1 MFSQKTFRF
10 FHILNISNISQYEN
24 NNNPLTEVALALAM
38 AFFSIMIL
46 SIFTLSNASLNTQ
59 KQISI
64 TNNNNEKKIEAV
76 KRIPIYFYNDKFY
89 NDKLDLIEMSQ
100 LSQKKKYLLFIPTE
114 ISVEKL
120 FSLRSKMENKD
131 VKVSKMLVKTRKIL
145 QSKVIRKKQ

>member
-1 MFSQKTFRF
+1 M
-10 FHILNISNISQYEN
+10 SNISQYEN
-24 NNNPLTEVALALAM
+24 NNNPLTEVALALSM

-46 SIFTLSNASLNTQ
+46 SIFTLSNASLNGQ

-64 TNNNNEKKIEAV
+64 TNDANEKKIEEI

-89 NDKLDLIEMSQ
+89 NDKLDFIKTSQ
-100 LSQKKKYLLFIPTE
+100 FSQKKKYILFIPTE

-131 VKVSKMLVKTRKIL
+131 VKISKMLMKTKKIL
-145 QSKVIRKKQ
+145 QSKVTRKKQWRL

>member
-1 MFSQKTFRF
+1 M
-10 FHILNISNISQYEN
+10 SNISQYEN

-46 SIFTLSNASLNTQ
+46 SIFTLSNASLNDQ

-64 TNNNNEKKIEAV
+64 TNDANEKKIEEI

-89 NDKLDLIEMSQ
+89 NEKLDFIETSQ

-131 VKVSKMLVKTRKIL
+131 VKISKMLMKTKKIL
-145 QSKVIRKKQ
+145 QSKVTRKKQ

>member
-1 MFSQKTFRF
+1 M
-10 FHILNISNISQYEN
+10 SNISQYEN

-46 SIFTLSNASLNTQ
+46 SIFTLSNASLNDQ

-64 TNNNNEKKIEAV
+64 TNDANEKKIEEI

-89 NDKLDLIEMSQ
+89 NEKLDFIETSQ

-120 FSLRSKMENKD
+120 FSIRSKMENKD
-131 VKVSKMLVKTRKIL
+131 VKVSKILMKTKKIL
-145 QSKVIRKKQ
+145 QLKVTRKKQWRL

>member
-1 MFSQKTFRF
+1 M
-10 FHILNISNISQYEN
+10 SNISQYEN
-24 NNNPLTEVALALAM
+24 NNNPLTEVALALSM

-46 SIFTLSNASLNTQ
+46 SIFTLSNHSLNGQ

-64 TNNNNEKKIEAV
+64 TNDANEKKIEEI

-89 NDKLDLIEMSQ
+89 NDKLDFIKTSQ
-100 LSQKKKYLLFIPTE
+100 FSRKKKYILFIPTE

-131 VKVSKMLVKTRKIL
+131 VKVSKMLMKTKKIL
-145 QSKVIRKKQ
+145 QSKVTRKKQ

>member
-1 MFSQKTFRF
+1 M
-10 FHILNISNISQYEN
+10 SNISQYEN

-46 SIFTLSNASLNTQ
+46 SIFTLSNASLNGQ

-64 TNNNNEKKIEAV
+64 TNDANEKKIEEI

-89 NDKLDLIEMSQ
+89 NDKLDFIKTSQ
-100 LSQKKKYLLFIPTE
+100 FSRKKKYILFIPTE

-131 VKVSKMLVKTRKIL
+131 VKVSKMLMKTKKIL
-145 QSKVIRKKQ
+145 QSKVTRKKQ

>member
-1 MFSQKTFRF
+1 M
-10 FHILNISNISQYEN
+10 SNISQYEN
-24 NNNPLTEVALALAM
+24 NNNPLTEVALALSM

-46 SIFTLSNASLNTQ
+46 SIFTLSNASLNGQ

-64 TNNNNEKKIEAV
+64 TNDANEKKIEEI

-89 NDKLDLIEMSQ
+89 NDKLDFIKTSQ
-100 LSQKKKYLLFIPTE
+100 FSRKKKYILFIPTE

-131 VKVSKMLVKTRKIL
+131 VKISKM
-145 QSKVIRKKQ
+145 

>member
-1 MFSQKTFRF
+1 M
-10 FHILNISNISQYEN
+10 SNTSEYEN

-46 SIFTLSNASLNTQ
+46 SIFTLSNASLNAQ

-64 TNNNNEKKIEAV
+64 TNNVIEKKIEEI

-89 NDKLDLIEMSQ
+89 NDKLDFVETLQ

-120 FSLRSKMENKD
+120 FSLRSKMENKE
-131 VKVSKMLVKTRKIL
+131 VKVSKMLMKTKKIL
-145 QSKVIRKKQ
+145 QSKVTRKKQ

>member
-1 MFSQKTFRF
+1 M
-10 FHILNISNISQYEN
+10 SNISQYEN
-24 NNNPLTEVALALAM
+24 NNNPLTEVALALSM

-46 SIFTLSNASLNTQ
+46 SIFTLSNHSLNGQ

-64 TNNNNEKKIEAV
+64 TNNTNEKKDEAV

-89 NDKLDLIEMSQ
+89 NDKLDLIETSQ

-120 FSLRSKMENKD
+120 FSLRSKMENKE
-131 VKVSKMLVKTRKIL
+131 VKVSKLLMKTKKIL
-145 QSKVIRKKQ
+145 QSKVKRKKQ

>member
-1 MFSQKTFRF
+1 M
-10 FHILNISNISQYEN
+10 SNVSQYEN
-24 NNNPLTEVALALAM
+24 NNNPLTEVALALSM

-46 SIFTLSNASLNTQ
+46 SIFTLSNASLNGQ

-64 TNNNNEKKIEAV
+64 TNDANEKKIEEI

-89 NDKLDLIEMSQ
+89 NDKLDFIKTSQ
-100 LSQKKKYLLFIPTE
+100 FSQKKKYILFIPTE

-131 VKVSKMLVKTRKIL
+131 VKVSKMLMKTKKIL
-145 QSKVIRKKQ
+145 QSKVTRKKQWRL

>member
-1 MFSQKTFRF
+1 M
-10 FHILNISNISQYEN
+10 SNTSEYEN

-46 SIFTLSNASLNTQ
+46 SIFTLSNASLNAQ

-64 TNNNNEKKIEAV
+64 TNNVIEKKIEEI

-89 NDKLDLIEMSQ
+89 NDKLDIIETTQ
-100 LSQKKKYLLFIPTE
+100 LEQKKKYLLFIPTE

-120 FSLRSKMENKD
+120 FSLKSKIENKE
-131 VKVSKMLVKTRKIL
+131 VKVSKMLMKTRKIL
-145 QSKVIRKKQ
+145 QKKIKKEKQ

>member
-1 MFSQKTFRF
+1 M
-10 FHILNISNISQYEN
+10 SNISQYEN

-46 SIFTLSNASLNTQ
+46 SIFTLSNASLNDQ

-64 TNNNNEKKIEAV
+64 TNDANEKKIEEI
-76 KRIPIYFYNDKFY
+76 KRISIYFYNDKFY
-89 NDKLDLIEMSQ
+89 NDKLDFIETSQ

-120 FSLRSKMENKD
+120 FSLRSKMENKE
-131 VKVSKMLVKTRKIL
+131 VKVSKLLMKTKKIL
-145 QSKVIRKKQ
+145 QSKVTRKKQ

>member
-1 MFSQKTFRF
+1 M
-10 FHILNISNISQYEN
+10 SNISQYEN

-46 SIFTLSNASLNTQ
+46 SIFTLSNASLNDQ

-64 TNNNNEKKIEAV
+64 TNDANEKKIEEI

-89 NDKLDLIEMSQ
+89 NEKLDFIETSQ

-120 FSLRSKMENKD
+120 FSIRSKMENKD
-131 VKVSKMLVKTRKIL
+131 VKVSKILMKTKKIL
-145 QSKVIRKKQ
+145 QLKVTRKKQ

>member
-1 MFSQKTFRF
+1 M
-10 FHILNISNISQYEN
+10 SNISQYEN

-38 AFFSIMIL
+38 AFSSIMIL
-46 SIFTLSNASLNTQ
+46 SIFTLSNASLNDQ

-64 TNNNNEKKIEAV
+64 TNDANEKKIEEI

-89 NDKLDLIEMSQ
+89 NEKLDFIETSQ

-120 FSLRSKMENKD
+120 FSIRSKMENKD
-131 VKVSKMLVKTRKIL
+131 VKVSKILMKTKKIL
-145 QSKVIRKKQ
+145 QLKVTRKKQ

>member
-1 MFSQKTFRF
+1 M
-10 FHILNISNISQYEN
+10 SNISQYEN
-24 NNNPLTEVALALAM
+24 NNNPLTEVALALSM

-46 SIFTLSNASLNTQ
+46 SIFTLSNASLNGQ

-64 TNNNNEKKIEAV
+64 TNDANEKKIEEI

-89 NDKLDLIEMSQ
+89 NDKLDFIKTSQ
-100 LSQKKKYLLFIPTE
+100 FSQKKKYILFIPTE

-131 VKVSKMLVKTRKIL
+131 VKVSKMLMKTKKIL
-145 QSKVIRKKQ
+145 QSKVTRKKQ

>member
-1 MFSQKTFRF
+1 M
-10 FHILNISNISQYEN
+10 SNISQYEN

-46 SIFTLSNASLNTQ
+46 SIFTLSNASLNDQ

-64 TNNNNEKKIEAV
+64 TNDANEKKIEEI

-89 NDKLDLIEMSQ
+89 NEKLDFIETSQ
-100 LSQKKKYLLFIPTE
+100 LLQKKKYLLFIPTE

-120 FSLRSKMENKD
+120 FSLRSKMENKE
-131 VKVSKMLVKTRKIL
+131 VKVSKMLMKTKKIL
-145 QSKVIRKKQ
+145 QSKVTRKKQ

>member
-1 MFSQKTFRF
+1 M
-10 FHILNISNISQYEN
+10 SNISQYEN
-24 NNNPLTEVALALAM
+24 NNNPLTEVALALSM

-46 SIFTLSNASLNTQ
+46 SIFTLSNASLNGQ

-64 TNNNNEKKIEAV
+64 TNDANEKKIEEI
-76 KRIPIYFYNDKFY
+76 KRIPIYFYHDKFY
-89 NDKLDLIEMSQ
+89 NDKLDFIETLQ

-131 VKVSKMLVKTRKIL
+131 VKVSKMLMKTKKIL
-145 QSKVIRKKQ
+145 QSKVTSKKQ

>member
-1 MFSQKTFRF
+1 M
-10 FHILNISNISQYEN
+10 SNISQYEN
-24 NNNPLTEVALALAM
+24 NNNPLTEVALALSM

-46 SIFTLSNASLNTQ
+46 SIFTLSNASLNGQ

-64 TNNNNEKKIEAV
+64 TNDANEKKIEEI

-89 NDKLDLIEMSQ
+89 NEKLDFIETSQ

-120 FSLRSKMENKD
+120 FSIRTKMENKN
-131 VKVSKMLVKTRKIL
+131 VKVSKILMKTKKIL
-145 QSKVIRKKQ
+145 QLKVTKEKQ

>member
-1 MFSQKTFRF
+1 M
-10 FHILNISNISQYEN
+10 SNVSQYEN
-24 NNNPLTEVALALAM
+24 NNNPLTEVALALSM

-46 SIFTLSNASLNTQ
+46 SIFTLSNASLNGQ

-64 TNNNNEKKIEAV
+64 TNDANEKKIEEI

-89 NDKLDLIEMSQ
+89 NEKLDFIETSQ

-131 VKVSKMLVKTRKIL
+131 VKVSKMLMKTKKIL
-145 QSKVIRKKQ
+145 QSKVTRKKQ

>member
-1 MFSQKTFRF
+1 M
-10 FHILNISNISQYEN
+10 SNISQYEN

-46 SIFTLSNASLNTQ
+46 SIFTLSNASLNDQ

-64 TNNNNEKKIEAV
+64 TNDSNEKKIEEI

-89 NDKLDLIEMSQ
+89 NDKLDFIKTSQ
-100 LSQKKKYLLFIPTE
+100 FSQKKKYILFIPTE

-131 VKVSKMLVKTRKIL
+131 VKVSKMLMKTKKIL
-145 QSKVIRKKQ
+145 QSKVTRKKQ

>member
-1 MFSQKTFRF
+1 M
-10 FHILNISNISQYEN
+10 SNISQYEN

-64 TNNNNEKKIEAV
+64 TNNANEKKIEAI
-76 KRIPIYFYNDKFY
+76 KRIPIYFYNDKLY
-89 NDKLDLIEMSQ
+89 NDKLDLIKTSQ

-120 FSLRSKMENKD
+120 FSLRSKMENKE
-131 VKVSKMLVKTRKIL
+131 VKVSKLLMKTKKIL
-145 QSKVIRKKQ
+145 QSKVTRKKQWRL

>member
-1 MFSQKTFRF
+1 M
-10 FHILNISNISQYEN
+10 SNTSQYEN
-24 NNNPLTEVALALAM
+24 NNNPLTEVGLALSM

-46 SIFTLSNASLNTQ
+46 SIFTLSNASLNGQ
-59 KQISI
+59 KQIPI
-64 TNNNNEKKIEAV
+64 PNDANEKKIEEI
-76 KRIPIYFYNDKFY
+76 KRMPIYFYNDKFY
-89 NDKLDLIEMSQ
+89 NDKLDFIEASQ
-100 LSQKKKYLLFIPTE
+100 LSQKQKYLLFIPTE

>member
-1 MFSQKTFRF
+1 M
-10 FHILNISNISQYEN
+10 SNISQYEN
-24 NNNPLTEVALALAM
+24 NNNPLTEVALALSM

-46 SIFTLSNASLNTQ
+46 SIFTLSNASLNGQ

-64 TNNNNEKKIEAV
+64 TNDANEKKIEEI

-89 NDKLDLIEMSQ
+89 NDKLDFIKTSQ
-100 LSQKKKYLLFIPTE
+100 FSRKKKYILFIPTE

-131 VKVSKMLVKTRKIL
+131 VKVSKMLMKTKKIL
-145 QSKVIRKKQ
+145 QSKVTRKKQ

>member
-1 MFSQKTFRF
+1 M
-10 FHILNISNISQYEN
+10 SNISQYEN
-24 NNNPLTEVALALAM
+24 NNNPLTEVALALSM

-46 SIFTLSNASLNTQ
+46 SIFTLSNASLNGQ

-64 TNNNNEKKIEAV
+64 TNDANEKKIEEI

-89 NDKLDLIEMSQ
+89 NEKLDFIETSQ

-120 FSLRSKMENKD
+120 FSIRTKMENKN
-131 VKVSKMLVKTRKIL
+131 VKVSKILMKTKKIL
-145 QSKVIRKKQ
+145 QLKVTRKKQ